1 MGRHDTQVL
10 DPVASDDGKADR
22 RPPMK
27 PIRSGRKARAA
38 DFASRWTFMTPATL
52 LLVAVLAYPL
62 FYTLQ
67 ISFSQLDLATFAPSE
82 WVGLDNYARVFENE
96 NFGNS
101 LVVTGIYLVLAL
113 PLQMALGFGIAF
125 LMNAEWKGRGV
136 VRALF
141 LIPMVVAPVVSGG
154 IWKMLL
160 DPLWG
165 VVSWFLGLFGIPPVN
180 WFGDPA
186 LAMIS
191 IVGIDT
197 WRSVPFVALI
207 ASAALLALPK
217 DVFEAARV
225 DGANWWQ
232 TLWSVTLP
240 LLTPIIAA
248 TFVVRWLGAV
258 KMFDIVLTT
267 TNGGPGQATNMV
279 NLYIYQQAFQSL
291 NFPEASAMAVIVL
304 VLTMALTFVF
314 LFGSKK
320 LEDRF

>member
-1 MGRHDTQVL
+1 
-10 DPVASDDGKADR
+10 
-22 RPPMK
+22 
-27 PIRSGRKARAA
+27 
-38 DFASRWTFMTPATL
+38 MTPATL
-52 LLVAVLAYPL
+52 LLAAVLAYPL

-232 TLWSVTLP
+232 TLWSITLP